1 MDLMKLIEIFII
13 IIFAI
18 RGSIG
23 FSEDVLKR
31 IKSKE
36 KNENIYWSFNR
47 NNFRNRVLVSNNNF
61 NYSIHNIKLI
71 KQKAGKEL
79 KNEIQYNH
87 KGEKERKWKK
97 NIQ

>member
-36 KNENIYWSFNR
+36 KNENIY
-47 NNFRNRVLVSNNNF
+47 
-61 NYSIHNIKLI
+61 
-71 KQKAGKEL
+71 
-79 KNEIQYNH
+79 
-87 KGEKERKWKK
+87 
-97 NIQ
+97 